1 MIRVHSA
8 GGPRE
13 LAYGKIKRDSS
24 GGAHPLDVPPAV
36 AMISARRRVRGSP
49 AHFRLAVDHH
59 AEFGAEKGLG
69 TWREV
74 DGMGAR
80 ELDVQWAFLAL
91 GIGRDGDA
99 HR

>member
-1 MIRVHSA
+1 MIRVRSA

-13 LAYGKIKRDSS
+13 LAYGKIKRDIS
-24 GGAHPLDVPPAV
+24 GGHPLDVPPAV
-36 AMISARRRVRGSP
+36 AMIFARRRVRGSP

-59 AEFGAEKGLG
+59 AEFDAEKGLG
-69 TWREV
+69 TGREV